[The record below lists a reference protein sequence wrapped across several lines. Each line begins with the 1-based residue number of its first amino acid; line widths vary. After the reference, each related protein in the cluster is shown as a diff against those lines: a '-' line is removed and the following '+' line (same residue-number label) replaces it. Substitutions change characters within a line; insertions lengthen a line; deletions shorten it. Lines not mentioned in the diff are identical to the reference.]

1 MRACAENLSALY
13 GQVRHAAQ
21 TLHAQAT
28 EIHELTKRLE
38 SLTKNTPACM
48 PARGAKWKRGR
59 GRERTTPTEI
69 APLNCPANCASY
81 PAPMIPR

>member
-28 EIHELTKRLE
+28 EIHELTQRLE
-38 SLTKNTPACM
+38 SLTKDAPACM
-48 PARGAKWKRGR
+48 PARGPKWRRGR

-69 APLNCPANCASY
+69 APLNSPANWVSY
-81 PAPMIPR
+81 PVSMIPR